1 MSRKL
6 VLSCVAAVLAVLPIS
21 QVFGCGAGNV
31 GSPAGSAVRSTGV
44 EVPSGSTP
52 ARVADILAEPD
63 RSADDRALDEPRQAA
78 EVLSYLDVTPGMNVA
93 VLAPGSGYLMEL
105 IARSVGL
112 EGRVFARNPPSLV
125 AASGLGQVWDL
136 RLARPAG
143 ARVIRIDDELAK
155 PLAMAWLDLV
165 FLDHDY
171 AKLAARG
178 VEPSAIDAVAWNALR
193 AGGRFVVVE
202 RETEAVNTRQA
213 IESHGFH
220 PSSEGH
226 FLRDG
231 TKPCDWSDEIGG
243 DGAKGAPA
251 REPPASRKAEREVF
265 LTFVKP

>member
-78 EVLSYLDVTPGMNVA
+78 EVLAYLDVSPGLNVA
-93 VLAPGSGYLMEL
+93 VLAPGSGYFLDL
-105 IARSVGL
+105 AARSVGL
-112 EGRVFARNPPSLV
+112 NGRLFARNPPSLL
-125 AASGLGQVWDL
+125 AASGLGDAWDA
-136 RLARPAG
+136 RLSQPAG
-143 ARVIRIDDELAK
+143 ARVIRIDDELGK
-155 PLAMAWLDLV
+155 QLAVQWLDLV

-171 AKLAARG
+171 AALRKDG
-178 VEPSAIDAVAWNALR
+178 IDPSAVDLVAWNALHP
-193 AGGRFVVVE
+193 GGRFVVAE
-202 RETEAVNTRQA
+202 REGDSAATRA
-213 IESHGFH
+213 EIERHGFRF
-220 PSSEGH
+220 SSEAR

-231 TKPCDWSDEIGG
+231 VDPTDWSGGGRSGQKSVLLTFTKP
-243 DGAKGAPA
+243 
-251 REPPASRKAEREVF
+251 
-265 LTFVKP
+265 